1 MKKRDVSRRIAARR
15 RLHAMAHEAAPFFGR
30 ERLARMLRDRAPDL
44 VKLVGEREVEAMVEL
59 VSRPLGAA

>member
-1 MKKRDVSRRIAARR
+1 
-15 RLHAMAHEAAPFFGR
+15 MAHEAAPFFGR

-44 VKLVGEREVEAMVEL
+44 VKLVGEREVQAMVEL